1 MKQLNYS
8 ELEMVSGGVDRDA
21 VVAAG
26 TIGGGLLGQ
35 ATRLPNGGLYGSTI
49 GGYVAGKGYDAI
61 ANSPTINIPNI
72 PINPAQHS
80 LPWGKPPIPPI
91 CRTGARFYEPICNGL

>member
-26 TIGGGLLGQ
+26 
-35 ATRLPNGGLYGSTI
+35 TI